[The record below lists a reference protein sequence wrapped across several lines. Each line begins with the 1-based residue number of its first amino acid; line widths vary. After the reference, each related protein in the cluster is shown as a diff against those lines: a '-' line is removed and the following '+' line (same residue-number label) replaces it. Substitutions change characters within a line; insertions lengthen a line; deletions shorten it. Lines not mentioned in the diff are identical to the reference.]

1 MFQDRLYYMMNK
13 PQGCITAR
21 KDALQRT
28 VMEYFP
34 EELADVLFPVGRLDK
49 DTEGL
54 LLFTNDGQFDQKLM
68 HPKHHAPKKY
78 YLFATGELGSEAID
92 RIESGQLLTGEDKPT
107 KGAAMT
113 ITERGKYEDFEKRFT
128 PKKRF
133 RDNEFNRNRPVFA
146 ATLEI
151 YEGKKHQVKR
161 MMLAEGCR
169 VIYLKRFEIGGVK
182 LDESLKPGEYRKLT
196 EAEYDR
202 RLEELDYE
210 KYSYRYACTC

>member
-1 MFQDRLYYMMNK
+1 MLQYRLYYMMNK

-21 KDALQRT
+21 KDTFQKT

-34 EELADVLFPVGRLDK
+34 QELADVLFPVGRLDK

-92 RIESGQLLTGEDKPT
+92 RIEGGQLLTGEDKPT

-113 ITERGKYEDFEKRFT
+113 ITERGRYEDFEKRFT

-169 VIYLKRFEIGGVK
+169 VIYLKRLEIGGVK
-182 LDESLKPGEYRKLT
+182 LDDSLKPGEYRELT

-202 RLEELDYE
+202 LMSGDW
-210 KYSYRYACTC
+210 KN

>member
-1 MFQDRLYYMMNK
+1 MLQDRLYYMMNK

-21 KDALQRT
+21 KDTLQKT

-34 EELADVLFPVGRLDK
+34 QELADVLFPVGRLDK

-92 RIESGQLLTGEDKPT
+92 RIEGGQLLTGEDKPT

-113 ITERGKYEDFEKRFT
+113 ITERGRYEDFEKRFT
-128 PKKRF
+128 SKKRF

-169 VIYLKRFEIGGVK
+169 VIYLKRLEIGGLK
-182 LDESLKPGEYRKLT
+182 LDDSLKPGEYRKLT

-202 RLEELDYE
+202 LMSGDW
-210 KYSYRYACTC
+210 KN

>member
-1 MFQDRLYYMMNK
+1 MLQDRLYYMMNK

-21 KDALQRT
+21 KDTLQKT

-34 EELADVLFPVGRLDK
+34 QELADVLFPIGRLDK

-92 RIESGQLLTGEDKPT
+92 RIEGGQLLTGEDKPT
-107 KGAAMT
+107 KGAVMT
-113 ITERGKYEDFEKRFT
+113 ITERGRYEDFEKRFT
-128 PKKRF
+128 SKKRF

-169 VIYLKRFEIGGVK
+169 VIYLKRLEIGGVK
-182 LDESLKPGEYRKLT
+182 LDDSLKPGEYRKLT

-202 RLEELDYE
+202 LMSGDW
-210 KYSYRYACTC
+210 KN

>member
-1 MFQDRLYYMMNK
+1 MLQDRLYYMMNK

-21 KDALQRT
+21 KDTLQKT

-34 EELADVLFPVGRLDK
+34 QELADVLFPVGRLDK

-92 RIESGQLLTGEDKPT
+92 RIEGGQLLTGEDKPT

-113 ITERGKYEDFEKRFT
+113 ITERGRYEDFEKRFT
-128 PKKRF
+128 SKKRF

-169 VIYLKRFEIGGVK
+169 VIYLKRLEIGGVK
-182 LDESLKPGEYRKLT
+182 LDDSLKPGEYRKLT
-196 EAEYDR
+196 EVEYDR
-202 RLEELDYE
+202 LMSGDW
-210 KYSYRYACTC
+210 KN